1 MTKPQRSERLQRV
14 IVESMPRY
22 FAVTLFQHIRITLRI
37 GGGLSLQLQSY
48 SSIARTLLT
57 LFSNSWGPKGL
68 VT

>member
-37 GGGLSLQLQSY
+37 GGGLSLQSY